1 MSVLIVIFVILY
13 VVLSTTE
20 WAIHKYIMHTKVT
33 SLGSFIESTGTNH
46 LIHHVAVRPDMSI
59 DKNVDDYHKLG
70 EAENT
75 CFFWPE
81 IISTTIPLV
90 LFSVVLAR
98 VMKVKTWIP
107 ITMTLILM
115 AYTVSMWNNLH
126 PAIHGRSG
134 YALGAPLAF
143 KEGTLAYNMLVN
155 SRLGHFLRENH
166 ILHHNIK
173 KPYKTNF
180 NVTAPLADYLYGTHS
195 SYLT

>member
-1 MSVLIVIFVILY
+1 
-13 VVLSTTE
+13 
-20 WAIHKYIMHTKVT
+20 MHTKVT
-33 SLGSFIESTGTNH
+33 FLGSFIESAGTNH

-59 DKNVDDYHKLG
+59 NKNADDYHKLG
-70 EAENT
+70 KAENT

-98 VMKVKTWIP
+98 ALKVETWIP
-107 ITMTLILM
+107 ITMALILM
-115 AYTVSMWNNLH
+115 AYTTSMWNNLH
-126 PAIHGRSG
+126 PAIHERSG

-143 KEGTLAYNMLVN
+143 KEGTFAHNMLVN
-155 SRLGHFLRENH
+155 SRLGNFLRENH

-195 SYLT
+195 SYLF